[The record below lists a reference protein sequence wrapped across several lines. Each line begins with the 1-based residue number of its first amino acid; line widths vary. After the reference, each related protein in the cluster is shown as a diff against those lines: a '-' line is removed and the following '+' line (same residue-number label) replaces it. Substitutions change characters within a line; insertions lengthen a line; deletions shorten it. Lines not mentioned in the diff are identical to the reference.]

1 MLTGIGADGTQYQDD
16 VTFASELA
24 LGEASPLIMLPNDA
38 DPTGEPLK
46 FLLHHSYTTV
56 TPLLHHTLHHSKP
69 PPPPPTHTH
78 YTTCPSMHTKMVM
91 RNIQVPVGG

>member
-46 FLLHHSYTTV
+46 FLLHH
-56 TPLLHHTLHHSKP
+56 TPLLHHMRIIPFPLHHTRLTP
-69 PPPPPTHTH
+69 HITPRG
-78 YTTCPSMHTKMVM
+78 V
-91 RNIQVPVGG
+91 V